1 MTTCCCAVL
10 SCTAPLYPWT
20 RQVDHQCNERELD
33 QNISCTLDGWL
44 DYYGEVWVG
53 CVWFAPAVCDF
64 SALRRSPPPVAH
76 HTYAQTRSRAASRPR
91 RRASR
96 SAGPTRA
103 ARRSRTASSRRCSRT
118 CRTAPTAAPTT
129 TRPPR
134 PSRSTSSRT
143 TPRRDGRN
151 VMWRNIT
158 HCNAMQ
164 CTLVSCNAV

>member
-53 CVWFAPAVCDF
+53 VCGSRLLF
-64 SALRRSPPPVAH
+64 VTSRRSDAHPPVAH

-91 RRASR
+91 RRASS

-103 ARRSRTASSRRCSRT
+103 ARRSRTTSSRRCSRT

-151 VMWRNIT
+151 AMWCNIT

-164 CTLVSCNAV
+164 CSLVSCNAI